1 PDQQRDRIMLTFYY
15 TPKTC
20 ALATHIALI
29 DAGADY
35 TLRRIDFKSG
45 EQRSPEFLAINPKGR
60 VPALVTP
67 QGILTET
74 PALLTYLAQ
83 TYPQANLAPTDP
95 FAFARLQ
102 AFTAFLSSTLH
113 VAHAHGPRGSRWTD
127 DPAAQAAL
135 KAYVPT
141 SITAAFK
148 LVEDTM
154 LQGPFVMGERYS
166 IADPYLFTMSTWIEG
181 DQVDTTQIPRVL
193 AHRQM
198 MSERPSVIRAL
209 AEEA

>member
-1 PDQQRDRIMLTFYY
+1 MLTLFY

-35 TLRRIDFKSG
+35 TLKRISFANG
-45 EQRSPEFLAINPKGR
+45 EQRTPEFLAVNPKGR

-83 TYPQANLAPTDP
+83 TFPQAALAPTDP
-95 FAFARLQ
+95 FALARLQ

-113 VAHAHGPRGSRWTD
+113 VAHAHGPRGNRWTD
-127 DPAAQAAL
+127 DPAAIQAL
-135 KAYVPT
+135 KSYVPT
-141 SITAAFK
+141 AVTDAFK
-148 LVEDTM
+148 LVEDGM
-154 LQGPFVMGERYS
+154 LQGPFVMGDTYT
-166 IADPYLFTMSTWIEG
+166 IADPYLFTVSTWIEG
-181 DQVDTTQIPRVL
+181 DGVDTTQSPRVM

-198 MSERPSVIRAL
+198 MSQRPSVIRAL

>member
-1 PDQQRDRIMLTFYY
+1 MLTFYF

-35 TLRRIDFKSG
+35 TLRRIDFQSG

-74 PALLTYLAQ
+74 TALLTYIAQ
-83 TYPQANLAPTDP
+83 THPQANLAPTEP
-95 FAFARLQ
+95 FALARLQ
-102 AFTAFLSSTLH
+102 SFTAFLSSTLH
-113 VAHAHGPRGSRWTD
+113 VAHAHGPRGNRWTD
-127 DPAAQAAL
+127 DTVAIAAL
-135 KAYVPT
+135 KSYVPT
-141 SITAAFK
+141 SVTAAFK
-148 LVEDTM
+148 LVEDAM
-154 LQGPFVMGERYS
+154 LQGPFVMGETYT

-181 DQVDTTQIPRVL
+181 DQVDTAQIPRVM

-198 MSERPSVIRAL
+198 MSKRPSVIRAL

>member
-1 PDQQRDRIMLTFYY
+1 MLTLFY

-20 ALATHIALI
+20 ALATHITLI
-29 DAGADY
+29 DAGADFA
-35 TLRRIDFKSG
+35 LKRIDFAKG
-45 EQRSPEFLAINPKGR
+45 EQRTDEFLAVNPKGR
-60 VPALVTP
+60 VPALATP

-83 TYPQANLAPTDP
+83 THPKANLAPTDP
-95 FAFARLQ
+95 HAFAQLQ
-102 AFTAFLSSTLH
+102 AFNAFLSSTLH

-141 SITAAFK
+141 SMTAAFK
-148 LVEDTM
+148 LVEDSM
-154 LQGPFVMGERYS
+154 LQGPFVMGDTYT

-181 DQVDTTQIPRVL
+181 DHVDTAQIPRIM

-198 MSERPSVIRAL
+198 MSQRPTVIRAL

>member
-1 PDQQRDRIMLTFYY
+1 MLTLFY

-35 TLRRIDFKSG
+35 TLKRVDFSQG
-45 EQRSPEFLAINPKGR
+45 EQRTPDFLAVNPKGR
-60 VPALVTP
+60 VPALVTS

-83 TYPQANLAPTDP
+83 SFPQANLAPTDP
-95 FAFARLQ
+95 FALAQLQ
-102 AFTAFLSSTLH
+102 AFTSFLSSTLH
-113 VAHAHGPRGSRWTD
+113 VAHAHGPRGNRWTD

-141 SITAAFK
+141 SMTAAFK
-148 LVEDTM
+148 LVEDGM
-154 LQGPFVMGERYS
+154 LQGHFVMGEHYT
-166 IADPYLFTMSTWIEG
+166 IADPYLFTMSTWIEA
-181 DQVDTTQIPRVL
+181 DQVDTTQIPRIL
-193 AHRQM
+193 AHREM
-198 MSERPSVIRAL
+198 MSKRPSVIRAL
-209 AEEA
+209 SEEA

>member
-1 PDQQRDRIMLTFYY
+1 MLTFYY
-15 TPKTC
+15 TSKTC

-35 TLRRIDFKSG
+35 TLRRIDFQSG

-74 PALLTYLAQ
+74 TALLTYIAQ
-83 TYPQANLAPTDP
+83 THPQANLAPTEP
-95 FAFARLQ
+95 FALARLQ
-102 AFTAFLSSTLH
+102 SFTAFLSSTLH
-113 VAHAHGPRGSRWTD
+113 VAHAHGPRGNRWTD
-127 DPAAQAAL
+127 DPVAIAAL
-135 KAYVPT
+135 KSYVPT
-141 SITAAFK
+141 SVTAAFK

-154 LQGPFVMGERYS
+154 LQGPFVMGDTYT

-181 DQVDTTQIPRVL
+181 DQVDTAQIPRVM

-198 MSERPSVIRAL
+198 MSKRPSVIRAL

>member
-1 PDQQRDRIMLTFYY
+1 MFTLYY
-15 TPKTC
+15 TPRTC

-35 TLRRIDFKSG
+35 TLERIDFAKG
-45 EQRSPEFLAINPKGR
+45 EQRSPAFLAVNPKGR
-60 VPALVTP
+60 VPALATP

-74 PALLTYLAQ
+74 PAVLAYLAQ
-83 TYPQANLAPTDP
+83 AFPQAALAPQDP

-102 AFTAFLSSTLH
+102 SFNAFLSSTLH
-113 VAHAHGPRGSRWTD
+113 VAHAHGPRGNRWTD
-127 DPAAQAAL
+127 DPAAIQAL

-141 SITAAFK
+141 SVSAAFQ
-148 LVEDTM
+148 LIEDGM
-154 LQGPFVMGERYS
+154 LQDPFVLGETYS

-181 DQVDTTQIPRVL
+181 DGVDPALIPRVM
-193 AHRQM
+193 AHRDRMAQ
-198 MSERPSVIRAL
+198 RPSVIRAL

>member
-1 PDQQRDRIMLTFYY
+1 MLTLFY

-29 DAGADY
+29 DTGGDY
-35 TLRRIDFKSG
+35 SLKRIDFSKG
-45 EQRSPEFLAINPKGR
+45 EQRAPEFLAVNPKGR

-74 PALLTYLAQ
+74 TALLTYLAQ
-83 TYPQANLAPTDP
+83 SFPKANLAPTDP
-95 FAFARLQ
+95 FALARLQ
-102 AFTAFLSSTLH
+102 SFTAFLSSTLH
-113 VAHAHGPRGSRWTD
+113 VAHAHGPRGNRWTD
-127 DPAAQAAL
+127 DPAAIQAL

-141 SITAAFK
+141 SVTAAFK
-148 LVEDTM
+148 LVEDSM
-154 LQGPFVMGERYS
+154 LHGPFVMGDTYT

-181 DQVDTTQIPRVL
+181 DQVDTTQIPRVM
-193 AHRQM
+193 AHREM
-198 MSERPSVIRAL
+198 MSKRSSVIRAL

>member
-1 PDQQRDRIMLTFYY
+1 MLTLYY

-20 ALATHIALI
+20 ALASHIALI

-35 TLRRIDFKSG
+35 TLKRIDFAKG
-45 EQRSPEFLAINPKGR
+45 EQRAPEFLALNPKGR

-67 QGILTET
+67 EGILTET
-74 PALLTYLAQ
+74 TALLTYIAQ
-83 TYPQANLAPTDP
+83 TYPQANLAPTEP
-95 FAFARLQ
+95 FALARLQ
-102 AFTAFLSSTLH
+102 SFTAFLSSTLH

-135 KAYVPT
+135 KVYVPT
-141 SITAAFK
+141 SVTAAFK

-154 LQGPFVMGERYS
+154 LEGPFVMGDTYT

-181 DQVDTTQIPRVL
+181 DQVDTTQIPRVM

>member
-1 PDQQRDRIMLTFYY
+1 MFTLYY
-15 TPKTC
+15 TPRTC

-35 TLRRIDFKSG
+35 TLERIDFSRG
-45 EQRSPEFLAINPKGR
+45 EQRSPAFLAVNPKGR
-60 VPALVTP
+60 VPALATP

-74 PALLTYLAQ
+74 PAVLAYLAQ
-83 TYPQANLAPTDP
+83 AFPQAALAPQDP

-102 AFTAFLSSTLH
+102 SFNAFLSSTLH
-113 VAHAHGPRGSRWTD
+113 VAHAHGPRGNRWTD
-127 DPAAQAAL
+127 DPAAIQAL

-141 SITAAFK
+141 SVSAAFQ
-148 LVEDTM
+148 LIDDSM
-154 LQGPFVMGERYS
+154 LQGPFVLGETYS

-181 DQVDTTQIPRVL
+181 DGVDPALIPRVM
-193 AHRQM
+193 AHRDRMAQ
-198 MSERPSVIRAL
+198 RPSVIRAL

>member
-1 PDQQRDRIMLTFYY
+1 MLTFFY

-35 TLRRIDFKSG
+35 TAKRIDFRTG

-74 PALLTYLAQ
+74 PALLAYLAQ
-83 TYPQANLAPTDP
+83 AYPQANLAPTDP

-135 KAYVPT
+135 KSYVPT
-141 SITAAFK
+141 SVTAAFK

-154 LQGPFVMGERYS
+154 LQGPFVMGDTYS
-166 IADPYLFTMSTWIEG
+166 IADPYLYTMSTWIEG
-181 DQVDTTQIPRVL
+181 DQVDTTQIPRVM
-193 AHRQM
+193 AHREL
-198 MSERPSVIRAL
+198 MSNRPSVLRAL

>member
-1 PDQQRDRIMLTFYY
+1 MLTLYY

-35 TLRRIDFKSG
+35 TLKRVDFSKG
-45 EQRSPEFLAINPKGR
+45 EQRAPEFLALNPKGR

-74 PALLTYLAQ
+74 TALLTYVAQ
-83 TYPQANLAPTDP
+83 THPQANLAPTDP
-95 FAFARLQ
+95 FALARLQ
-102 AFTAFLSSTLH
+102 SFNAFLSSTLH
-113 VAHAHGPRGSRWTD
+113 VAHAHGPRGNRWTD
-127 DPAAQAAL
+127 DPAAIAAL

-141 SITAAFK
+141 SVTAAFK
-148 LVEDTM
+148 LVEDSM
-154 LQGPFVMGERYS
+154 LEGPFVMGDTYT

-193 AHRQM
+193 AHRQR

-209 AEEA
+209 AKEA

>member
-1 PDQQRDRIMLTFYY
+1 MLTLYY

-20 ALATHIALI
+20 ALASHIALI
-29 DAGADY
+29 DAGSDY
-35 TLRRIDFKSG
+35 TLKRIDFAKG
-45 EQRSPEFLAINPKGR
+45 EQRAPEFLALNPKGR

-74 PALLTYLAQ
+74 TALLTYIAQ
-83 TYPQANLAPTDP
+83 THPQANLAPTEP
-95 FAFARLQ
+95 FALARLQ
-102 AFTAFLSSTLH
+102 SFTAFLSSTLH

-141 SITAAFK
+141 SVTAAFK

-154 LQGPFVMGERYS
+154 LEGPFVMGDSYT

-181 DQVDTTQIPRVL
+181 DQVDTTQIPRVM

>member
-1 PDQQRDRIMLTFYY
+1 MLTFYY

-35 TLRRIDFKSG
+35 TLRRIDFQSG

-74 PALLTYLAQ
+74 TALLTYIAQ
-83 TYPQANLAPTDP
+83 THPQANLAPTEP
-95 FAFARLQ
+95 FALARLQ
-102 AFTAFLSSTLH
+102 SFTAFLSSTLH
-113 VAHAHGPRGSRWTD
+113 VAHAHGPRGNRWTD
-127 DPAAQAAL
+127 DPAAIAAL
-135 KAYVPT
+135 KSYVPT
-141 SITAAFK
+141 SVTAAFK
-148 LVEDTM
+148 LVEDAM
-154 LQGPFVMGERYS
+154 LQGPFVMGETYT

-181 DQVDTTQIPRVL
+181 DQVDTTQIPRVM

-198 MSERPSVIRAL
+198 MSKRPSVIRAL

>member
-1 PDQQRDRIMLTFYY
+1 MLTLYY
-15 TPKTC
+15 TPRTC
-20 ALATHIALI
+20 ALASHIALI
-29 DAGADY
+29 DVGADY
-35 TLRRIDFKSG
+35 TLKRVDFAKG
-45 EQRSPEFLAINPKGR
+45 EQRSPEFLALNPKGR

-74 PALLTYLAQ
+74 TALLTYIAQ
-83 TYPQANLAPTDP
+83 THPQANLAPTEP
-95 FAFARLQ
+95 FALARLQ
-102 AFTAFLSSTLH
+102 SFTAFLSSTLH

-141 SITAAFK
+141 SVTAAFK

-154 LQGPFVMGERYS
+154 LEGPFVMGDTYT

-181 DQVDTTQIPRVL
+181 DQVDTTQIPRVM

-198 MSERPSVIRAL
+198 MSERASVIRAL

>member
-1 PDQQRDRIMLTFYY
+1 MLTLYY

-35 TLRRIDFKSG
+35 MLKRVDFSKG
-45 EQRSPEFLAINPKGR
+45 EQRAPEFLAQNPKGR

-74 PALLTYLAQ
+74 TALLTYVAQ
-83 TYPQANLAPTDP
+83 THPQANLAPTDP
-95 FAFARLQ
+95 FALARLQ
-102 AFTAFLSSTLH
+102 SFNAFLSSTLH
-113 VAHAHGPRGSRWTD
+113 VAHAHGPRGNRWTD
-127 DPAAQAAL
+127 DPAAIAAL

-141 SITAAFK
+141 SVTAAFK
-148 LVEDTM
+148 LVEDSM
-154 LQGPFVMGERYS
+154 LEGPFVMGDTYT

>member
-1 PDQQRDRIMLTFYY
+1 MLTLYY

-20 ALATHIALI
+20 ALASHIALI

-35 TLRRIDFKSG
+35 ALKRIDFKSG
-45 EQRSPEFLAINPKGR
+45 EQRSPEFLAVNPKGR

-74 PALLTYLAQ
+74 TALLTYIAQ
-83 TYPQANLAPTDP
+83 THPQANLAPTEP
-95 FAFARLQ
+95 FALARLQ
-102 AFTAFLSSTLH
+102 SFTAFLSSTLH

-141 SITAAFK
+141 SVTAAFK

-154 LQGPFVMGERYS
+154 LQGPFVMGDTYT

-181 DQVDTTQIPRVL
+181 DQVDTAQIPRVM

-198 MSERPSVIRAL
+198 MSERPSVIRAS

>member
-1 PDQQRDRIMLTFYY
+1 MLTLYY

-35 TLRRIDFKSG
+35 MLKRVDFSKG
-45 EQRSPEFLAINPKGR
+45 EQRAPEFLALNPKGR

-74 PALLTYLAQ
+74 TALLTYVAQ
-83 TYPQANLAPTDP
+83 THPQANLAPTDP
-95 FAFARLQ
+95 FALARLQ
-102 AFTAFLSSTLH
+102 SFNAFLSSTLH
-113 VAHAHGPRGSRWTD
+113 VAHAHGPRGNRWTD
-127 DPAAQAAL
+127 DPAAIAAL

-141 SITAAFK
+141 SVTAAFK
-148 LVEDTM
+148 LVEDSM
-154 LQGPFVMGERYS
+154 LEGPFVMGDTYT

-181 DQVDTTQIPRVL
+181 DQVDTAQIPRVM
-193 AHRQM
+193 AHRQR

>member
-1 PDQQRDRIMLTFYY
+1 MLTLYY

-35 TLRRIDFKSG
+35 TLKRVDFAKG
-45 EQRSPEFLAINPKGR
+45 EQRSAEFLAMNPKGR

-74 PALLTYLAQ
+74 TALLTYLAQ
-83 TYPQANLAPTDP
+83 TFPKANLAPTDA
-95 FAFARLQ
+95 FALARLQ
-102 AFTAFLSSTLH
+102 SFTAFLSSTLH
-113 VAHAHGPRGSRWTD
+113 VAHAHGPRGNRWTD
-127 DPAAQAAL
+127 DPAAIAAL

-141 SITAAFK
+141 SVTAAFT
-148 LVEDTM
+148 LVEDGM
-154 LQGPFVMGERYS
+154 LQGPFVMGDTYT
-166 IADPYLFTMSTWIEG
+166 IADPYLFTMSTWIEV
-181 DQVDTTQIPRVL
+181 DQVDTAQIPRVM

-198 MSERPSVIRAL
+198 MSQRPSVIRAL

>member
-1 PDQQRDRIMLTFYY
+1 MLTLFY

-35 TLRRIDFKSG
+35 SLKRIDFSKG
-45 EQRSPEFLAINPKGR
+45 EQRAPEFLAVNPKGR

-74 PALLTYLAQ
+74 TALLTYLAQ
-83 TYPQANLAPTDP
+83 SFPKANLAPTDP
-95 FAFARLQ
+95 FALARLQ
-102 AFTAFLSSTLH
+102 SFTAFLSSTLH
-113 VAHAHGPRGSRWTD
+113 VAHAHGPRGNRWTD
-127 DPAAQAAL
+127 DPAAIQAL

-141 SITAAFK
+141 SVTAAFK
-148 LVEDTM
+148 LVEDSM
-154 LQGPFVMGERYS
+154 LHGPFVMGDTYT

-181 DQVDTTQIPRVL
+181 DQVDTAQIPRVM
-193 AHRQM
+193 AHREM
-198 MSERPSVIRAL
+198 MSKRPSVIRAL

>member
-1 PDQQRDRIMLTFYY
+1 MLTLFY

-35 TLRRIDFKSG
+35 VLKRISFADG
-45 EQRSPEFLAINPKGR
+45 EQRTPAFLAVNPKGR
-60 VPALVTP
+60 VPALATP

-83 TYPQANLAPTDP
+83 TFPAANLAPTDP
-95 FAFARLQ
+95 FALARLQ
-102 AFTAFLSSTLH
+102 AFNSFISSTLH
-113 VAHAHGPRGSRWTD
+113 VAHAHGPRGNRWTD
-127 DPAAQAAL
+127 DATAQAAL

-141 SITAAFK
+141 AVTDAFK
-148 LVEDTM
+148 LVEDGM
-154 LQGPFVMGERYS
+154 LEGPFVMGETYS
-166 IADPYLFTMSTWIEG
+166 IADPYLFTVSTWIEG
-181 DQVDTTQIPRVL
+181 DGVDTTRIPRVM

-198 MSERPSVIRAL
+198 MSGRPSVIRAL

>member
-1 PDQQRDRIMLTFYY
+1 MLTFYY

-35 TLRRIDFKSG
+35 DLKRIDFKSS
-45 EQRSPEFLAINPKGR
+45 EQRSPEFLEINPKGR

-74 PALLTYLAQ
+74 TALLTYIAQ
-83 TYPQANLAPTDP
+83 THPEAALAPTDP
-95 FAFARLQ
+95 FALAGLQ
-102 AFTAFLSSTLH
+102 SFTAFLSSTLH
-113 VAHAHGPRGSRWTD
+113 VAHAHGPRGNRWTD

-141 SITAAFK
+141 SVTAAFK

-154 LQGPFVMGERYS
+154 LQGPFVMGDTYT

-193 AHRQM
+193 AHRAM
-198 MSERPSVIRAL
+198 MANRPSVIRAL

>member
-1 PDQQRDRIMLTFYY
+1 MLTLYY
-15 TPKTC
+15 TPRTC

-35 TLRRIDFKSG
+35 TLKRIDFGRG
-45 EQRSPEFLAINPKGR
+45 EQRTPEFLALNPRGR

-74 PALLTYLAQ
+74 TALLTWIAQ
-83 TYPQANLAPTDP
+83 TYPQAKLAATDP
-95 FAFARLQ
+95 FALARLQ
-102 AFTAFLSSTLH
+102 SFTAFLSSTLH

-135 KAYVPT
+135 KSFVPT
-141 SITAAFK
+141 SVTAAFK

-154 LQGPFVMGERYS
+154 LQGPFVMGDTYT

-181 DQVDTTQIPRVL
+181 DGVDTTQIPRVL

-198 MSERPSVIRAL
+198 MTQRPSVIRAL

>member
-1 PDQQRDRIMLTFYY
+1 MLTLYY

-20 ALATHIALI
+20 ALASHIALI

-35 TLRRIDFKSG
+35 VLKRIDFKSS
-45 EQRSPEFLAINPKGR
+45 EQRSPEFLALNPKGR

-74 PALLTYLAQ
+74 TALLTYIAQ
-83 TYPQANLAPTDP
+83 THPQANLAPTEP
-95 FAFARLQ
+95 FALARLQ
-102 AFTAFLSSTLH
+102 SFTAFLSSTLH

-141 SITAAFK
+141 SVTAAFK

-154 LQGPFVMGERYS
+154 LQGPFVMGDTYT

-181 DQVDTTQIPRVL
+181 DQVDTAQIPRVM

>member
-1 PDQQRDRIMLTFYY
+1 MLTLYY

-35 TLRRIDFKSG
+35 TLKRVDFSKG
-45 EQRSPEFLAINPKGR
+45 EQRSPEFLAVNPKGR
-60 VPALVTP
+60 VPALVIP

-74 PALLTYLAQ
+74 TALLTYIAQ
-83 TYPQANLAPTDP
+83 THPQANLAPTEP
-95 FAFARLQ
+95 FTLARLQ
-102 AFTAFLSSTLH
+102 SFSAFLSSTHH
-113 VAHAHGPRGSRWTD
+113 VAHAHGPRGNRWTD

-135 KAYVPT
+135 KDYVPT
-141 SITAAFK
+141 SVTAAFK

-154 LQGPFVMGERYS
+154 LEGPFVMGDTYS

-181 DQVDTTQIPRVL
+181 DQVDPTQIPRVM